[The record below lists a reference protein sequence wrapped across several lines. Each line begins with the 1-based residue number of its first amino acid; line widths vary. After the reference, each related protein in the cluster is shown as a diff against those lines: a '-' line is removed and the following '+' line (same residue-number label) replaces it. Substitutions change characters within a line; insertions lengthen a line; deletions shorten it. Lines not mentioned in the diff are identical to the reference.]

1 MDDAPR
7 IGGAQALFLIIGGT
21 AAWVTV
27 DSGWWV
33 AAVVAVVAL
42 GMVVW
47 LEVYA
52 HRRVREER
60 EAEEARFRRTAI
72 AHLDFKES
80 AVDDAD

>member
-27 DSGWWV
+27 ASGWWV
-33 AAVVAVVAL
+33 AALVAVLGL

-52 HRRVREER
+52 HRRVREDREEEER
-60 EAEEARFRRTAI
+60 RFRHTAI
-72 AHLDFKES
+72 AHLDFEEP
-80 AVDDAD
+80 AIDDRD